1 MKALRARLRG
11 GPEQF
16 SIEDAPMPFVGP
28 DDVLVAVHTAGITF
42 AEFDWDLSWTRMDGS
57 SRTPVIPAH
66 EFSGAIASG
75 RSLGGLHAGDEVM
88 GLVPFHRDGAA
99 AEYVSVPLDNLIG
112 KPRSLSHVEAAAVPL
127 AMLTSWQALVDHA
140 RLRPGERLLVQGP
153 AGGVG
158 SAAVQL
164 GVALGADVIAS
175 ARTADVESVRSLG
188 AQHVIDV
195 DAGEAFDAPVD
206 VVLDTVGGETLRRS
220 FASLRRG
227 GRLVTLSAPPD
238 PQLAAEAGV
247 TATFFVVESNRAQL
261 AEILRIVDTGALRP
275 IVCRTFPLD
284 QGRAAYESGRSRRP
298 PGKTVLT
305 IRP

>member
-1 MKALRARLRG
+1 VKALRAHQRG

-16 SIEDAPMPFVGP
+16 SIDDAPMPIVGP
-28 DDVLVAVHTAGITF
+28 NDVLVAVHAAGITF
-42 AEFDWDLSWTRMDGS
+42 AEFDWDLSWTRMDGT

-66 EFSGAIASG
+66 EFSGTIASG
-75 RSLGGLHAGDEVM
+75 RSFGGLHEGDEVM
-88 GLVPFHRDGAA
+88 GLVPFDRDGAA

-112 KPRSLSHVEAAAVPL
+112 KPRSLSHVESAALPL
-127 AMLTSWQALVDHA
+127 ATLTSWQALVDHA
-140 RLRPGERLLVQGP
+140 RLQPGERLLVEGA

-164 GVALGADVIAS
+164 AIALGAEVIAS
-175 ARTADVESVRSLG
+175 AHSADVEFVRSLG

-195 DAGEAFDAPVD
+195 DADEAFGAPVD
-206 VVLDTVGGETLRRS
+206 VVIDTVGGETLRRS

-227 GRLVTLSAPPD
+227 GRLVTLIAPPD
-238 PQLAAEAGV
+238 PQLAAEAGI

-275 IVCRTFPLD
+275 IVCQTFPLD